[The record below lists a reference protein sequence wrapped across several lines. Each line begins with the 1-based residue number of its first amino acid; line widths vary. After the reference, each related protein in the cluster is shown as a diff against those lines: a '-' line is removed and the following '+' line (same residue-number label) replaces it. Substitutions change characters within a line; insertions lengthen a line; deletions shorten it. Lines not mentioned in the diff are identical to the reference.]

1 MSQEIGL
8 YIHIPF
14 CRRKCL
20 YCSFVSFSHREA
32 DIPRYLNAL
41 KIELA
46 RRAHGEHVSSIY
58 LGGGTPSLLPV
69 ESINDLLK
77 AVQALFHVDKTC
89 EVTLEA
95 NPGTVD
101 ETYLSALRKSGV
113 NRLSLGVQSLEDREL
128 EMLGR
133 IHTAAEASEAVRTAR
148 DAGFDNINM
157 DLIYGLPGQ
166 TTDGWRTTLER
177 ALDIE
182 PEHISLYA
190 LSLEYDAPLQRAID
204 DGKLPEINPD
214 LAADEY
220 ELAGDLLESRG
231 YRHYEIS
238 NWAKDGRECRH
249 NIVYWRNMPYL
260 GVGVAAHSWL
270 NGHRLA
276 NTANIDTYMNMLTG
290 DTTLAPDMD
299 EEITPELQ
307 LAETIIL
314 GLRMRDGINVRDV
327 SDRFDEDIMAH
338 YGRQVGELSD
348 LGLMEYTGG
357 NLKLT
362 RRGCLLSNEVFWR
375 FLPEKKQP

>member
-1 MSQEIGL
+1 VSDGIGL

-14 CRRKCL
+14 CRSRCR
-20 YCSFVSFSHREA
+20 YCSFVSFERREA
-32 DIPRYLNAL
+32 DIPRYLDAL

-69 ESINDLLK
+69 EATNDLLQ
-77 AVQALFHVDKTC
+77 AIRALFYVDKTC
-89 EVTLEA
+89 EITLEA

-101 ETYLSALRKSGV
+101 ESHLSALRKSSV
-113 NRLSLGVQSLEDREL
+113 NRISLGVQSLDDHEL
-128 EMLGR
+128 KMLGR
-133 IHTAAEASEAVRTAR
+133 IHTAAEVREAVRAAR
-148 DAGFDNINM
+148 KAGFDNINM

-166 TTDGWRTTLER
+166 TADNWRMTLES
-177 ALDIE
+177 ALDMD

-190 LSLEYDAPLQRAID
+190 LSLEQGLPMQRAID
-204 DGKLPEINPD
+204 DHELPEIDPD
-214 LAADEY
+214 LAADQY
-220 ELAGDLLESRG
+220 ELAGDFLDTRG

-238 NWAKDGRECRH
+238 NWAKAGRECRH
-249 NIVYWRNMPYL
+249 NIIYWQNKPYL
-260 GVGVAAHSWL
+260 GAGVAAHSWL

-290 DTTLAPDMD
+290 NTKLAPDMD

-314 GLRMRDGINVRDV
+314 GLRMCDGISVRDV
-327 SDRFDEDIMAH
+327 SDRFDEDILAH

-357 NLKLT
+357 NLRLT